1 MSLFRCP
8 ICCAPLVREGRV
20 YRCPSG
26 HSYDIAREGYVHLL
40 PPNKKH
46 SKTPGDD
53 KDMVAARVRFLTAGY
68 YEPLRRAL
76 EEEAVR
82 YAGEGVCMLDSGCG
96 EGYYTAGIAQALRQV
111 GKAPRTAGID
121 LSKSAL
127 RHAARR
133 DKETEFAVASAYHLP
148 VADTSMDLIVNCF
161 SPMAGEEFLRVLRPG
176 GRLLYVVP
184 APDHLW
190 ELKEV
195 LYETPYPNPEEDVLY
210 PGFSTLGEVK
220 VENTLTISDHED
232 LMALFRMTPYC
243 WKTPKEGIARLE
255 GLDRLTVR
263 ASFRV
268 LVFQKE
274 G

>member
-8 ICCAPLVREGRV
+8 ICAAPLIREGRA
-20 YRCPSG
+20 YRCSNG

-46 SKTPGDD
+46 SKAPGDD
-53 KDMVAARVRFLTAGY
+53 KDMVAARVRFLGAGY
-68 YEPLRRAL
+68 YEPLRRTL

-82 YAGEGVCMLDSGCG
+82 YAEEGVCLLDSGCG
-96 EGYYTAGIAQALRQV
+96 EGYYTAGIAQALREA

-133 DKETEFAVASAYHLP
+133 DKGTEFAVASAYHLP
-148 VADTSMDLIVNCF
+148 VADTSIDLIVNCF

-195 LYETPYPNPEEDVLY
+195 LYETPYPNPEEDILY

-220 VENTLTISDHED
+220 VENAITITDHED

-243 WKTPKEGIARLE
+243 WKTPREGVARLE
-255 GLDRLTVR
+255 GLDQLTVR

-268 LVFQKE
+268 LAFQKDA
-274 G
+274 

>member
-8 ICCAPLVREGRV
+8 ICAAPLIREGRA
-20 YRCPSG
+20 YRCSNG

-46 SKTPGDD
+46 SKAPGDD
-53 KDMVAARVRFLTAGY
+53 KDMVAARVRFLGAGY
-68 YEPLRRAL
+68 YEPLRRTL

-82 YAGEGVCMLDSGCG
+82 YAEEGACLLDSGCG
-96 EGYYTAGIAQALRQV
+96 EGYYTAGIAQALREA
-111 GKAPRTAGID
+111 GKSPRTAGID

-133 DKETEFAVASAYHLP
+133 DKGTEFAVASAYHLP
-148 VADTSMDLIVNCF
+148 VADTSIDLIVNCF

-176 GRLLYVVP
+176 GPLLYVVP

-195 LYETPYPNPEEDVLY
+195 LYETPYPNPEEDILY

-220 VENTLTISDHED
+220 VENAITITDHED

-243 WKTPKEGIARLE
+243 WKTPREGVARLE
-255 GLDRLTVR
+255 GLDQLTVR

-268 LVFQKE
+268 LAFQKDA
-274 G
+274 

>member
-8 ICCAPLVREGRV
+8 ICAAPLIREGRA
-20 YRCPSG
+20 YRCSNG

-40 PPNKKH
+40 PPIKKL
-46 SKTPGDD
+46 SKAPGDD
-53 KDMVAARVRFLTAGY
+53 KDMVAARVRFLGAGY
-68 YEPLRRAL
+68 YEPLRRTL

-82 YAGEGVCMLDSGCG
+82 YAEEGACLLDSGCG
-96 EGYYTAGIAQALRQV
+96 EGYYTAGIAQALREA
-111 GKAPRTAGID
+111 GKSPRTAGID

-148 VADTSMDLIVNCF
+148 VADTSIDLIVNCF

-195 LYETPYPNPEEDVLY
+195 LYETPYPNPEEDILY

-220 VENTLTISDHED
+220 VENAITITDHED

-243 WKTPKEGIARLE
+243 WKTPREGVARLE
-255 GLDRLTVR
+255 GLDQLTVR

-268 LVFQKE
+268 LAFQKDA
-274 G
+274 

>member
-8 ICCAPLVREGRV
+8 ICAAPLIREGRV
-20 YRCPSG
+20 YRCSNG

-46 SKTPGDD
+46 SKAPGDD
-53 KDMVAARVRFLTAGY
+53 KDMVAARVRFLGAGY
-68 YEPLRRAL
+68 YEPLRRTL

-82 YAGEGVCMLDSGCG
+82 YAEEGACLLDSGCG
-96 EGYYTAGIAQALRQV
+96 EGYYTAGIAQALREA
-111 GKAPRTAGID
+111 GKSPRTAGID

-133 DKETEFAVASAYHLP
+133 DKGTEFAVASAYHLP
-148 VADTSMDLIVNCF
+148 VADTSIDLIVNCF

-195 LYETPYPNPEEDVLY
+195 LYETPYPNPEEDILY

-220 VENTLTISDHED
+220 VESAITITDHED

-243 WKTPKEGIARLE
+243 WKTPREGVARLE
-255 GLDRLTVR
+255 GLDQLTVR

-268 LVFQKE
+268 LAFQKDA
-274 G
+274 

>member
-8 ICCAPLVREGRV
+8 VCRSPLVREGRQ
-20 YRCPSG
+20 YRCPAG

-40 PPNKKH
+40 PPNQKH
-46 SKTPGDD
+46 SKAPGDD
-53 KDMVAARVRFLTAGY
+53 KEMVSARVRFLTAGY
-68 YEPLRRAL
+68 YAPLRAAL

-82 YAGEGVCMLDSGCG
+82 HSPPGVRLLDSGCG
-96 EGYYTAGIAQALRQV
+96 EGYYTAGIARALRES
-111 GKAPRTAGID
+111 GKGPEIAGID
-121 LSKSAL
+121 LSKAAL

-148 VADTSMDLIVNCF
+148 VADGSIDLIVNCF
-161 SPMAGEEFLRVLRPG
+161 SPMAAAEFLRVLRPG

-190 ELKEV
+190 ELKAV
-195 LYETPYPNPEEDVLY
+195 LYDIPYPNPEESIRY
-210 PGFSTLGEVK
+210 PGFSTSGEIK
-220 VENTLTISDHED
+220 VENTVPITGHED

-243 WKTPKEGIARLE
+243 WKTPKAGVARLE

-268 LVFQKE
+268 LAFQKE

>member
-8 ICCAPLVREGRV
+8 ICAAPLIREGRV
-20 YRCPSG
+20 YRCSNG

-46 SKTPGDD
+46 SKAPGDD
-53 KDMVAARVRFLTAGY
+53 KDMVAARVRFLGAGY
-68 YEPLRRAL
+68 YEPLRRTL

-82 YAGEGVCMLDSGCG
+82 YAEEGACLLDSGCG
-96 EGYYTAGIAQALRQV
+96 EGYYTAGIAQALREA
-111 GKAPRTAGID
+111 GKSPRTAGID

-133 DKETEFAVASAYHLP
+133 DKGTEFAVASAYHLP
-148 VADTSMDLIVNCF
+148 VADTSIDLIVNCF

-195 LYETPYPNPEEDVLY
+195 LYETPYPNPEEDILY
-210 PGFSTLGEVK
+210 PGFSHWE
-220 VENTLTISDHED
+220 
-232 LMALFRMTPYC
+232 R
-243 WKTPKEGIARLE
+243 
-255 GLDRLTVR
+255 
-263 ASFRV
+263 
-268 LVFQKE
+268 
-274 G
+274 

>member
-76 EEEAVR
+76 EEAAVR
-82 YAGEGVCMLDSGCG
+82 YAEEGVCMLDSGCG
-96 EGYYTAGIAQALRQV
+96 EGYYTAGIAQALRQA

-148 VADTSMDLIVNCF
+148 VADASMDLIVNCF
-161 SPMAGEEFLRVLRPG
+161 SPMAGAEFLRVLRPG

-210 PGFSTLGEVK
+210 PGFSTLGERK

-243 WKTPKEGIARLE
+243 WKTPREGIARLE

-268 LVFQKE
+268 LAFQKE